1 MKLIAGLGNKGKEYN
16 NTRHNIGFIFLDY
29 FADKAKIQFNDKNK
43 LAIYTLKNIS
53 GERIIFIKPQT
64 YMNLSGQAIKFFM
77 DRYKINISDILV
89 IHDDIDL
96 NLAKIKIKKGGSD
109 AGHNGIK
116 SIIQEV
122 GDGNFCRIRIG
133 IGRPKE
139 KGCEA
144 DFVLAK
150 FSDEEKNELEKKFPI
165 IENFIYNW
173 ISLGY
178 EKAASKF
185 KDE

>member
-29 FADKAKIQFNDKNK
+29 FADKIKIQFKDKNK
-43 LAIYTLKNIS
+43 LAIYSFKNIG

-64 YMNLSGQAIKFFM
+64 YMNQSGRAIKFFM
-77 DRYKINISDILV
+77 DRHKINITDILI

-96 NLAKIKIKKGGSD
+96 NFARIKIKKGGGD

-122 GDGNFCRIRIG
+122 GAGDFCRIRIG

-139 KGCEA
+139 KGNEA
-144 DFVLAK
+144 DFVLDR
-150 FSDEEKNELEKKFPI
+150 FSNEEKNKLEKKFPI
-165 IENFIYNW
+165 IESFIYNW
-173 ISLGY
+173 ISSGY